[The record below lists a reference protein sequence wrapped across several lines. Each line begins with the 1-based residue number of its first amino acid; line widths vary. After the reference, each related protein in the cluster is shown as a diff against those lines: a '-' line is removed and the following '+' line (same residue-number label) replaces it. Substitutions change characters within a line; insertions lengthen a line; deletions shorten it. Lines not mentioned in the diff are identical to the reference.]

1 MNTANREALAL
12 ARRRGYVVAPKNR
25 AGRVLAREWW
35 YQCEQ
40 WRIPY
45 VRIEPRRTW
54 GTLKLDMEPT
64 GARLTPEGIAHL
76 GQLVLFERALQPN
89 RARGFAGWGN
99 TTLVSNVHLSRAD
112 HLAER
117 LLAEAL
123 ADLREQEEAL

>member
-40 WRIPY
+40 WRLPY

-54 GTLKLDMEPT
+54 GTLKLDMEPA
-64 GARLTPEGIAHL
+64 GERLSPDGIERL
-76 GQLVLFERALQPN
+76 GELVMLELEQQPKP
-89 RARGFAGWGN
+89 ARGFAGWGN
-99 TTLVSNVHLSRAD
+99 VTMVNAALSRAE